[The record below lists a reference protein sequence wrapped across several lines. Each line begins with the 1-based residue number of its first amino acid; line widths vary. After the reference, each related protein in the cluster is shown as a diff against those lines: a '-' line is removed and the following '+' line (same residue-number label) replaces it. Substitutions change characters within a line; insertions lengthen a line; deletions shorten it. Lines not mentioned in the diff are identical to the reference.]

1 MKKFSSKHLLLL
13 VLGIINLGF
22 KVITAQAQETG
33 EAKVLQRVKVI
44 RERSAFIIFVVLLL
58 AAQVFFA
65 GTVAAQEGSVDAK
78 TIERLERLIKE
89 QQQQLESLQ
98 QQVNQLKKTATDAQ
112 TEAKEARSVA
122 DDTKSRVNQISTAK
136 ATDVQAPTEKV
147 VTSSGGERVKL
158 AISGQVNRAV
168 NIVDDGKDTEAYFVD
183 NDNSESRV
191 RFVGTARATDDLTI
205 GSKIELAIAPNKA
218 GEVDQNNQ
226 ETNNVFD
233 QRWTEVSLD
242 SKRFGKLSLGKG
254 ATASYTSASVD
265 LSRTGV
271 ISYATI
277 SDTAGG
283 MLFRQTSDDT
293 LTNVRIA
300 DAFNNFDGLN
310 RRNRVRYDTPTFYG
324 FHLAGSLISDERYD
338 ASLWW
343 GGQGYGFKAAG
354 AAAFAYPNED
364 DTDFQYDGSFSL
376 LHEDTGL
383 NLTLSAGLQERDNQ
397 GDATNFYA
405 KAGWLGRFF
414 SFGETGFG
422 VDYTRSL
429 NLPTGRD
436 DGYSVGAA
444 AVQHFEEYG
453 TEIYLQ
459 YRLHSLDRDVEPSVQ
474 DINVGTIGARVKF

>member
-1 MKKFSSKHLLLL
+1 
-13 VLGIINLGF
+13 
-22 KVITAQAQETG
+22 
-33 EAKVLQRVKVI
+33 VI

-147 VTSSGGERVKL
+147 VTSGGGERVKL

-254 ATASYTSASVD
+254 ATASYTSAAVD

-376 LHEDTGL
+376 LHEGTGL
-383 NLTLSAGLQERDNQ
+383 NLTLSAGLLERDNQ
-397 GDATNFYA
+397 DDAGNLYG
-405 KAGWLGRFF
+405 KAGWLTRFF
-414 SFGETGFG
+414 SFGETAFG

-429 NLPTGRD
+429 NLPTDSD
-436 DGYSVGAA
+436 DGYSVAAA
-444 AVQHFEEYG
+444 AVQQFEEYG
-453 TEIYLQ
+453 TEIYLL
-459 YRLHSLDRDVEPSVQ
+459 YRLHSLDRDAAPSVQ
-474 DINVGTIGARVKF
+474 DISVGSIGARVKF